1 MKHKALLMDEVAV
14 SRVLKRISHEILE
27 RNGGCDNICIIGVK
41 RRGVPLAE
49 SIANNIY
56 DIEGKKIPVGSV
68 DITLYRDDLTEI
80 SDEAVFAGSQIDF
93 SVEGK
98 NVVLVDDV
106 LFTGRTVRAA
116 MEALIKQ
123 GRPKSVQLA
132 VLVDR
137 GHRELPIR
145 GDYVGKN
152 VPTARSEY
160 ISVKL
165 PPFDDELSVT
175 LNDR

>member
-1 MKHKALLMDEVAV
+1 MKQKALLMDAAAV

-80 SDEAVFAGSQIDF
+80 SAEAVFSG
-93 SVEGK
+93 V
-98 NVVLVDDV
+98 
-106 LFTGRTVRAA
+106 
-116 MEALIKQ
+116 
-123 GRPKSVQLA
+123 
-132 VLVDR
+132 
-137 GHRELPIR
+137 HRKPSGLGI
-145 GDYVGKN
+145 V
-152 VPTARSEY
+152 
-160 ISVKL
+160 
-165 PPFDDELSVT
+165 
-175 LNDR
+175 